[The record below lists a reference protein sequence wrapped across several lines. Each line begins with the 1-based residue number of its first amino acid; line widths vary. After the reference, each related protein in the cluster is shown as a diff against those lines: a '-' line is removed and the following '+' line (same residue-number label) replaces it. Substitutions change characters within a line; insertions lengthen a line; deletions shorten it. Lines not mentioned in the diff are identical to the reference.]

1 MRDPEVRSTR
11 RRVRVSVCQL
21 IQVPQPRSVSMQIE
35 SFGENGASC
44 KERAAHKAWRG
55 RGNLGG
61 RGICLS
67 VIADWSSRI
76 YNIYLY
82 LYLHLQWLTSASQWR
97 RQQTVS
103 FQTFVYFLLLYLLYF
118 NCTWKFWDL
127 SSIVSMDVH
136 WSVTLCWIK
145 ASRLLLKLSQ
155 Q

>member
-1 MRDPEVRSTR
+1 MSGGGLLLKGNLLGQSKKSLIAFFYNSMRDPGVRSTR

-67 VIADWSSRI
+67 VIAD
-76 YNIYLY
+76 
-82 LYLHLQWLTSASQWR
+82 
-97 RQQTVS
+97 
-103 FQTFVYFLLLYLLYF
+103 
-118 NCTWKFWDL
+118 
-127 SSIVSMDVH
+127 
-136 WSVTLCWIK
+136 
-145 ASRLLLKLSQ
+145 
-155 Q
+155 